1 MSVALIW
8 ERKVVGKKRGSAFSM
23 ISFVNKL
30 LSNCLSQRNK
40 QTNLKRARK
49 QQRLNQRVGG
59 DRALQQVSELFGEA
73 GPLHQRDDLK
83 CEVLLHDNK
92 N

>member
-1 MSVALIW
+1 M
-8 ERKVVGKKRGSAFSM
+8 VGKKRGSAFSM

-59 DRALQQVSELFGEA
+59 DRALQQVSELFWEA
-73 GPLHQRDDLK
+73 GPLYQRDNLK